1 MCKMPRYLLILAV
14 LFCFPSMLFAESLS
28 REDANGKLTLLDE
41 PCKLGGWFDK
51 WKAAKWFF
59 KGKDYE
65 ACWSFQSQVVVILDS
80 DGTISVAPPQTFK
93 PDVGV

>member
-1 MCKMPRYLLILAV
+1 MKLSKWVWVFAFIVCW
-14 LFCFPSMLFAESLS
+14 PSMVFSESLS

-41 PCKLGGWFDK
+41 PCKLGGWFEK
-51 WKAAKWFF
+51 WRAAKWFY

-65 ACWSFQSQVVVILDS
+65 ACWSFQSEVVIILDS